1 MNIPKHN
8 CTLED
13 VVNFYRN
20 SDVYRRLSS
29 SSQKDYDNHLS
40 ATLITEVESDKYLRK
55 AGKRKEVQEGEI
67 FDNQAEWADGFCGK

>member
-40 ATLITEVESDKYLRK
+40 ATLITEVE
-55 AGKRKEVQEGEI
+55 GKLSLI
-67 FDNQAEWADGFCGK
+67 HI